1 MVELAVRIDKLI
13 KTIKGIWGK
22 LESAFNC
29 FKIIVEEIIKIIGYS
44 TSLWD
49 AILSVF
55 GKGLTNLYISDWFR
69 DYFHSPSREMDL
81 ESLLSFLI
89 VYYCCRYLWS
99 LWKIP

>member
-55 GKGLTNLYISDWFR
+55 GKGLTNLYISD
-69 DYFHSPSREMDL
+69 
-81 ESLLSFLI
+81 
-89 VYYCCRYLWS
+89 
-99 LWKIP
+99 

>member
-55 GKGLTNLYISDWFR
+55 GKVIDFVITFTLPVVKWI
-69 DYFHSPSREMDL
+69 
-81 ESLLSFLI
+81 
-89 VYYCCRYLWS
+89 
-99 LWKIP
+99 